1 MWCFKIYTIERT
13 ERSWYKEGGGEIMAR
28 KPATDI
34 ELVVTVNVGD
44 HQVYFTG
51 DLLQHLMDMYNTE
64 DHFYLVVDIKNK
76 TGHSIA
82 RTEKELLSLTK
93 LNLNELQ
100 NVLSGIE
107 RKVEIEILTESELY
121 PLLNQLYHNQVFLT
135 GLINVNNE
143 RYIGKVGELAYKE
156 AQFLNLRRGWS
167 SYSLNS
173 DPNIRRQR
181 TEDAYRRILKR
192 K

>member
-1 MWCFKIYTIERT
+1 M
-13 ERSWYKEGGGEIMAR
+13 
-28 KPATDI
+28 
-34 ELVVTVNVGD
+34 
-44 HQVYFTG
+44 
-51 DLLQHLMDMYNTE
+51 
-64 DHFYLVVDIKNK
+64 
-76 TGHSIA
+76 
-82 RTEKELLSLTK
+82 LSLTK

-100 NVLSGIE
+100 NELSGIE

-143 RYIGKVGELAYKE
+143 RYIRKVGEQAYKE

-173 DPNIRRQR
+173 DPNIRRFRVEQ
-181 TEDAYRRILKR
+181 EYRRKLRKR
-192 K
+192 

>member
-1 MWCFKIYTIERT
+1 
-13 ERSWYKEGGGEIMAR
+13 MAR

-82 RTEKELLSLTK
+82 RTEKELLSITK

-100 NVLSGIE
+100 NVLSGVE

-135 GLINVNNE
+135 GLINVNNVRWE
-143 RYIGKVGELAYKE
+143 QACKE

-173 DPNIRRQR
+173 DPNIRRFRVEQ
-181 TEDAYRRILKR
+181 EYRRKLRKR
-192 K
+192 

>member
-1 MWCFKIYTIERT
+1 
-13 ERSWYKEGGGEIMAR
+13 MAR

-64 DHFYLVVDIKNK
+64 GHFYLVVDIKNK

-82 RTEKELLSLTK
+82 RTEKELLSITK

-143 RYIGKVGELAYKE
+143 RYIRKVGELAYKE

-173 DPNIRRQR
+173 DPNIRRFRAEQ
-181 TEDAYRRILKR
+181 EYRRKLRKR
-192 K
+192 